1 MTTPRKNDPIDSL
14 AEAYEQMLER
24 AVKDAHRNESKAER
38 VLHELI
44 HDARDKAV
52 ELGELTQHEAERLA
66 KYLARDLSEATNYLA
81 ESGRELKDWL
91 GFETSL
97 LESEV
102 IDLLLKAADD
112 TTVDL
117 ILLNAAGQSRSKYL
131 AGEITAPG
139 TLICDGCGDKLRI
152 RRTKEIPSCAACLGT
167 SFHRRQ
173 T

>member
-1 MTTPRKNDPIDSL
+1 MTKSRKNDPIDSL

-24 AVKDAHRNESKAER
+24 AVKDAHRTEVKTER
-38 VLHELI
+38 VLHDLI

-52 ELGELTQHEAERLA
+52 ELGELTQHEAERLS
-66 KYLARDLSEATNYLA
+66 KYLARDLIEATNYLA
-81 ESGRELKDWL
+81 ETGRELKDWL
-91 GFETSL
+91 GFETTL

-131 AGEITAPG
+131 AGEITAPC
-139 TLICDGCGDKLRI
+139 TLTCDDCGDKLHI
-152 RRTKEIPSCAACLGT
+152 RRTKEIPPCAACEGN
-167 SFHRRQ
+167 SFHRRKL
-173 T
+173 